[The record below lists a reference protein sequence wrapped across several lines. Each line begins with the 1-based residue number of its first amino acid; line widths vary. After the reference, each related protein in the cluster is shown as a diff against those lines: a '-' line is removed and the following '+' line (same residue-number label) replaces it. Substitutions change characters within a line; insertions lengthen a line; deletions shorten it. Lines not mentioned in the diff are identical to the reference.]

1 MNCLVGCT
9 HSRPVLQV
17 IEPIPIPV
25 EYTAE
30 IQGCEWDG
38 DETYRGL
45 ARYVKRLQHCL
56 ELYQQRIHAIRQWDI
71 DQRLA
76 FEEKKNELGLE

>member
-1 MNCLVGCT
+1 MNCLGGCA
-9 HSRPVLQV
+9 HSRPVLEI
-17 IEPIPIPV
+17 IEPIPIPA

-45 ARYVKRLQHCL
+45 VRHVKRLQHCL
-56 ELYQQRIHAIRQWDI
+56 ERYEQRIKAIRQWEI
-71 DQRLA
+71 DQRLMY
-76 FEEKKNELGLE
+76 EKQKNKSGLE